1 MIEIN
6 ATIIA
11 QILNFLILVVILR
24 AVAYKPV
31 VNMLKAREDKIA
43 ESLDKADADRAAAE
57 AALRENREKL
67 AAAQARAQE
76 IIDKA
81 EKMARDEHD
90 ASIQETKREIEQM
103 KKAAQEEIRMER
115 ARAVEQLKG
124 EVIALSMAA
133 AGKIITKNIDA
144 RDNEAIIGEFIEKLD
159 KEKIGDLPC

>member
-11 QILNFLILVVILR
+11 QVLNFLILVVILR

-43 ESLDKADADRAAAE
+43 ESIDKADADRVAAA
-57 AALRENREKL
+57 AALRQNQEKL
-67 AAAQARAQE
+67 AAAQMKAQE

-81 EKMARDEHD
+81 EKLAREEHET
-90 ASIQETKREIEQM
+90 SIQETKREIEQM
-103 KKAAQEEIRMER
+103 KKAAQEEIQRER

-124 EVIALSMAA
+124 EVVALSLAA

-144 RDNEAIIGEFIEKLD
+144 ADNEALISEFIEKLD

>member
-1 MIEIN
+1 LIELN
-6 ATIIA
+6 ATFGA

-43 ESLDKADADRAAAE
+43 ESLNKADADRAAAE
-57 AALRENREKL
+57 AALKQNKEKL
-67 AAAQARAQE
+67 AEAQLRAQE

-81 EKMARDEHD
+81 EKMAREEHD
-90 ASIQETKREIEQM
+90 SSIEETKREIEQM
-103 KKAAQEEIRMER
+103 KKAAQEEIQRER

-124 EVIALSMAA
+124 EVVALSMAA

-144 RDNEAIIGEFIEKLD
+144 ADNEAIIGEFIAKLD

>member
-11 QILNFLILVVILR
+11 QILNFLILVILLR

-31 VNMLKAREDKIA
+31 VKMLKAREDKIA

-57 AALRENREKL
+57 AALRQNKEQL
-67 AAAQARAQE
+67 AAAQTKAQE

-103 KKAAQEEIRMER
+103 KKAAQEEILRER

-124 EVIALSMAA
+124 EVVALSMAA

-144 RDNEAIIGEFIEKLD
+144 ADNEAIIGEFIAKLD

>member
-11 QILNFLILVVILR
+11 QVLNFLILVVILR

-31 VNMLKAREDKIA
+31 VSMLKTREEKIA
-43 ESLDKADADRAAAE
+43 ESLAKADADRASAE
-57 AALRENREKL
+57 AALRQNQEKL
-67 AAAQARAQE
+67 AAAQMKAQE

-81 EKMARDEHD
+81 EKLAREEHD
-90 ASIQETKREIEQM
+90 SSIQETKREIEQM
-103 KKAAQEEIRMER
+103 KKAAQEEIQRER
-115 ARAVEQLKG
+115 ARAVEQLKD
-124 EVIALSMAA
+124 EVVALSMAA

-144 RDNEAIIGEFIEKLD
+144 KDNEQIIGEFIAKLD

>member
-11 QILNFLILVVILR
+11 QILNFLILVILLR

-31 VNMLKAREDKIA
+31 VKMLKAREDKIA

-57 AALRENREKL
+57 AALRQNKEQL
-67 AAAQARAQE
+67 AAAQTKAQE

-90 ASIQETKREIEQM
+90 TSIQETKREIEQM
-103 KKAAQEEIRMER
+103 KKAAQEEILRER

-124 EVIALSMAA
+124 EVVALSMAA

-144 RDNEAIIGEFIEKLD
+144 ADNEAIIGEFIAKLD

>member
-11 QILNFLILVVILR
+11 QILNFLILVILLR

-31 VNMLKAREDKIA
+31 VKMLKAREDKIA

-57 AALRENREKL
+57 AALRQNKEQL
-67 AAAQARAQE
+67 AAAQTKAQE

-103 KKAAQEEIRMER
+103 KKAAQEEILRER

-124 EVIALSMAA
+124 EVVALSIAA

-144 RDNEAIIGEFIEKLD
+144 ADNEAIIGEFIAKLD

>member
-24 AVAYKPV
+24 MVAYKPV
-31 VNMLKAREDKIA
+31 VKMLKAREDKIA

-57 AALRENREKL
+57 AALRQNKETL
-67 AAAQARAQE
+67 AAAQTRAQE

-81 EKMARDEHD
+81 EKMAREEHD
-90 ASIQETKREIEQM
+90 ASIQETKRDIEQM
-103 KKAAQEEIRMER
+103 KKNAQEEIQRER

-124 EVIALSMAA
+124 EVVALSMAA

-144 RDNEAIIGEFIEKLD
+144 SDNEAIIGEFIAKLD

>member
-57 AALRENREKL
+57 AALRQNKETL
-67 AAAQARAQE
+67 AAAQTRAQE

-81 EKMARDEHD
+81 EKMAREEHD

-103 KKAAQEEIRMER
+103 KKNAQEEIQRER

-124 EVIALSMAA
+124 EVVALSMAA

-144 RDNEAIIGEFIEKLD
+144 SDNEAIIGEFIAKLD

>member
-11 QILNFLILVVILR
+11 QVLNFLILVVILR

-43 ESLDKADADRAAAE
+43 ESIDKADADRAAA
-57 AALRENREKL
+57 AVALRQNQEKL
-67 AAAQARAQE
+67 AAAQRKAQE

-81 EKMARDEHD
+81 EKLAREEHET
-90 ASIQETKREIEQM
+90 SIQETKREIEQM
-103 KKAAQEEIRMER
+103 KKAAQEEIQRER
-115 ARAVEQLKG
+115 ARAVEQLRG
-124 EVIALSMAA
+124 EVVALSMAA

-144 RDNEAIIGEFIEKLD
+144 ADNEALIGEFIEKLD